1 MTNMPFHPGRRWAGH
16 GLASLVCATVLL
28 SACGGGGGGAP
39 SAAPANTV
47 AAPTDPTS
55 GSGAGGGS
63 GTLALFA
70 GSETTAGTQDGAA
83 NVAGFNNP
91 QGLAVDAA
99 GNVYVADTDNFAIR
113 KITPEGVVSTVA
125 GQIGVKGHA
134 DGGKSDA
141 TFNGPTGIALDASG
155 NIYVSDMGGFNAIR
169 KVTPQ
174 GDVLT
179 LVNTEMDKAVQF
191 NGSAL
196 VPFGGV
202 AVNASGSKV
211 YFSAIIPLVSPTNM
225 GIFTLSP
232 DGAVTL
238 LAGGGAGSADG
249 QGAAAGFANVPG
261 LALDEAAGYLYVSDW
276 FLNTVRKISLGGLVS
291 TVAGV
296 AGETCHAYSTPACTN
311 PDGVGDEARFYW
323 PQGMA
328 PDGHGN
334 VYVVDAFGGTVRKI
348 AATREVSTV
357 VGKWSDGSEA
367 TVFTPGALPGSLRS
381 EHTQSPSTSIWAR
394 GVAVYGS
401 TLYTISRHAIVK
413 VTGLP

>member
-1 MTNMPFHPGRRWAGH
+1 MPWLLGCPAVQGAGVDPWVDGWTPVQWGYFTQKEFRTFVKPTGISAMTNMPFHPGRRWAGH

-261 LALDEAAGYLYVSDW
+261 PG
-276 FLNTVRKISLGGLVS
+276 RGGGLPVRQRL
-291 TVAGV
+291 VPQHREEDFARW
-296 AGETCHAYSTPACTN
+296 AGE
-311 PDGVGDEARFYW
+311 
-323 PQGMA
+323 
-328 PDGHGN
+328 HG
-334 VYVVDAFGGTVRKI
+334 GGCGGRDLPCLFH
-348 AATREVSTV
+348 TRLHQ
-357 VGKWSDGSEA
+357 
-367 TVFTPGALPGSLRS
+367 PG
-381 EHTQSPSTSIWAR
+381 WR
-394 GVAVYGS
+394 G
-401 TLYTISRHAIVK
+401 R
-413 VTGLP
+413 